1 MGARLVGCQK
11 AIGRLLVA
19 LALIVQIWAPVGSS
33 AAMIQAAF
41 DPLVG
46 IIVCSHDQEIVDR
59 QTSPDPLLAHHGD
72 ACGLCQLVA
81 AGGYAPPPSSAQ
93 VVLPTERARR
103 AEWLLAEESVAVT
116 RQLDHIRGRAPPHF
130 S

>member
-1 MGARLVGCQK
+1 MLKGRNAF
-11 AIGRLLVA
+11 IGRVLVA

-33 AAMIQAAF
+33 SAMIRAAF
-41 DPLVG
+41 DPLVD

-59 QTSPDPLLAHHGD
+59 QTSFDPLVAHHGD

-81 AGGYAPPPSSAQ
+81 AGGHAPPPDGI
-93 VVLPTERARR
+93 VLPQPTEIHRLALWHITAEVLALSRR
-103 AEWLLAEESVAVT
+103 
-116 RQLDHIRGRAPPHF
+116 LDHIRGRAPPQL

>member
-1 MGARLVGCQK
+1 LAGYRK
-11 AIGRLLVA
+11 IIGRLLVA

-33 AAMIQAAF
+33 VAMIQQAF

-46 IIVCSHDQEIVDR
+46 IIVCAHDQEIVDR

-81 AGGYAPPPSSAQ
+81 AGGYAPPPA
-93 VVLPTERARR
+93 VVQAVVPAERARR
-103 AEWLLAEESVAVT
+103 IEWRFTDEPVALA
-116 RQLDHIRGRAPPHF
+116 RQLDHIRGRAPPSF